1 MADTKYMTINMG
13 PQHPATHG
21 VLRFI
26 LEIDGE
32 TVVKS
37 TPYVGYLH
45 RGMEK
50 LFEGKTYW
58 QGQPLTDRLD
68 YTSGMSN
75 NLAYCLAVEK
85 LLGIEIPKRAQYI
98 RVMLCELQRI
108 AAHLLWLSTH
118 ALDIGAMTLF
128 FYGFRERENCLKVLE
143 TTSGARLMPDFIR
156 FGGLRED
163 LPGGFLNKA
172 RTFIEDFPSR
182 IDEYETLL
190 TENIIWK
197 KRTQGVGYI
206 SAEDAIN
213 YGVTGPVLRA
223 SGISYDVRKAYP
235 YSSYDEFDF
244 EIPLGTKGDV
254 YDRYLVRLQEM
265 RQSVRI
271 VLQGLD
277 KVEKTAGEPVK
288 ADAPEYVPPDKD
300 MVMKDMA
307 ALIRHFKI
315 MADGIKPPKGEAYA
329 SIESS
334 KGELGFY
341 IISDGTS
348 HPYRVRIRPP
358 SFLNVASVPRM
369 VEGELVADVVAAIGS
384 VDVVLGEIDK

>member
-1 MADTKYMTINMG
+1 MTLNMG

-21 VLRFI
+21 VLRFS
-26 LEIDGE
+26 LELDGE
-32 TVVKS
+32 TIITSV
-37 TPYVGYLH
+37 PHIGYLH
-45 RGMEK
+45 RGIEK
-50 LFEGKTYW
+50 LMESKTYW
-58 QGQPLTDRLD
+58 QSEPFTDRLD

-85 LLGIEIPKRAQYI
+85 LLNIEIPKRAQYI
-98 RVMLCELQRI
+98 RVMLSELQRI
-108 AAHLLWLSTH
+108 AAHILWLSTH
-118 ALDIGAMTLF
+118 ALDLGAMTLF
-128 FYGFRERENCLKVLE
+128 FYGFRERENCLKLME
-143 TTSGARLMPDFIR
+143 TVSGARLMPDYIR

-163 LPGGFLNKA
+163 LPDGFLGMVK
-172 RTFIEDFPSR
+172 TFIDDFPSR

-190 TENIIWK
+190 TKNIIWK
-197 KRTQGVGYI
+197 TRTQNIGI
-206 SAEDAIN
+206 LSAEDAIS
-213 YGVTGPVLRA
+213 YSVTGPVLRA
-223 SGISYDVRKAYP
+223 SGVNYDVRKAYP

-271 VLQGLD
+271 VKEALKKLPAGPVRAVAPQFFPPE
-277 KVEKTAGEPVK
+277 KSAVEK
-288 ADAPEYVPPDKD
+288 DI
-300 MVMKDMA
+300 A
-307 ALIRHFKI
+307 ALISHFKL
-315 MADGIKPPKGEAYA
+315 MADGLKPPVGSAYT

-348 HPYRVRIRPP
+348 KPYRIKIRPP
-358 SFLNVASVPRM
+358 SFLNLASIPKM
-369 VEGELVADVVAAIGS
+369 IEGALVADVVSAIGS

>member
-1 MADTKYMTINMG
+1 MSETKYLTINMG

-21 VLRFI
+21 VLRFV
-26 LEIDGE
+26 LELDGE

-45 RGMEK
+45 RGIEK
-50 LFEGKTYW
+50 LMESKTYW
-58 QGQPLTDRLD
+58 QAMPLTDRLD

-85 LLGIEIPKRAQYI
+85 LLGLEIPKRAQYI

-128 FYGFRERENCLKVLE
+128 FYGFRERENCIKVLE
-143 TTSGARLMPDFIR
+143 TASGARLMPAYIR

-163 LPGGFLNKA
+163 LPEGFSATAKA
-172 RTFIEDFPSR
+172 FIDSFPSR

-197 KRTQGVGYI
+197 RRTQKVGFL

-223 SGISYDVRKAYP
+223 SGVNYDVRKAYP
-235 YSSYDEFDF
+235 YSSYEDFDF

-254 YDRYLVRLQEM
+254 YDRYLVRLIEM
-265 RQSVRI
+265 RQSTRI
-271 VLQGLD
+271 VAQAI
-277 KVEKTAGEPVK
+277 EKLTPGPVNVL
-288 ADAPEYVPPDKD
+288 APQYVPPAKD
-300 MVMKDMA
+300 AVQKDMA
-307 ALIRHFKI
+307 ALIRHFKL
-315 MADGIKPPKGEAYA
+315 MADGIRPPKGEAYA

-341 IISDGTS
+341 LISDGTNK
-348 HPYRVRIRPP
+348 PYRVRIRPP
-358 SFLNVASVPRM
+358 SFLNVASVPKMIDRQ
-369 VEGELVADVVAAIGS
+369 LVADVVSAIGS

>member
-1 MADTKYMTINMG
+1 MTINMG

-21 VLRFI
+21 VLQFI
-26 LEIDGE
+26 LELDGE

-37 TPYVGYLH
+37 TPRIGYLH

-50 LFEGKTYW
+50 LMEAKTYW
-58 QGQPLTDRLD
+58 QAQPLTDRLD

-98 RVMLCELQRI
+98 RVMLCEMQRI
-108 AAHLLWLSTH
+108 AAHILWLSTH

-143 TTSGARLMPDFIR
+143 SVSGARLMPDYIR

-163 LPGGFLNKA
+163 LPDGFMEAAK
-172 RTFIEDFPSR
+172 TFIEDFPRR

-190 TENIIWK
+190 TQNIIWR
-197 KRTQGVGYI
+197 KRTQNVGFL
-206 SAEDAIN
+206 SAEDAIS

-223 SGISYDVRKAYP
+223 SGVNYDVRKAYP

-254 YDRYLVRLQEM
+254 YERYLVRLQEM

-271 VLQGLD
+271 VMQAL
-277 KVEKTAGEPVK
+277 EKLPSGPINA
-288 ADAPEYVPPDKD
+288 AAPEFVPPAKEL
-300 MVMKDMA
+300 VQKDMA
-307 ALIRHFKI
+307 ALIRHFKL

-348 HPYRVRIRPP
+348 KPYRVRIRPP
-358 SFLNVASVPRM
+358 SFLNVASIPKM
-369 VEGELVADVVAAIGS
+369 IDGQLVADVVAAIGS